1 MEKIETKV
9 TNVWNKDDV
18 KSSEEAP
25 CLNGEISK
33 SHNNVSPMKKITNV
47 EILCRTGLPSMIK
60 KNVRLLVHVR
70 RMDNNRLPKQLS
82 ILFGNA

>member
-33 SHNNVSPMKKITNV
+33 SHNERIPDEEDYKCGNSLPY
-47 EILCRTGLPSMIK
+47 RTTI
-60 KNVRLLVHVR
+60 N
-70 RMDNNRLPKQLS
+70 D
-82 ILFGNA
+82 